1 MSEPDRHGRGV
12 RIGKLESKNNRGPGA
27 FIGQGVDVS
36 IEHAELSGNTGG
48 GIIIGSDAVG
58 QLSLLGLP
66 SSMPGLDVAEL
77 LQALRDAH
85 GNSGDE
91 RRAIIRRSTAWAWIA
106 KVADVDAVMHTLL
119 QVASSSHV
127 HTVIQRLLS

>member
-1 MSEPDRHGRGV
+1 MLWKRPRHNLTLGDCTSLARAGETAARETAHMSEPDRHGRGV

-91 RRAIIRRSTAWAWIA
+91 RRAIIRRSTAWA
-106 KVADVDAVMHTLL
+106 
-119 QVASSSHV
+119 
-127 HTVIQRLLS
+127 